1 MSNPHHER
9 PIEMSSLPFHAGRR
23 AAAPTPGVSSQRTRA
38 IRHYR
43 RALAALKAGQ
53 FSGLDADERRRLVD
67 QLRAAL
73 ATLQ

>member
-1 MSNPHHER
+1 
-9 PIEMSSLPFHAGRR
+9 
-23 AAAPTPGVSSQRTRA
+23 VSSQRTRA